1 LKGNTRLLAC
11 LAVIALLVAACGGG
25 TADTTAAGGSD
36 TTAAGGTDTTA
47 AGGTDTTA
55 AAAAEGDITI
65 GVAWNNFNEP
75 RWANADKPAI
85 QAVLEE
91 AGAAYIESDAGSSAE
106 QQLADVENL
115 ISQGADALIL
125 LAQDGTAI
133 LPAVQSALEQGI
145 PVVAYDRLIEDPGVF
160 YITFDNVEV
169 GRMQARAIYELV
181 PEGNYVFIKGNQAD
195 ANADFLFGGQM
206 EVLTEATGCEEL
218 VDPCAIVNVGES
230 YTDNWEPEVAQ
241 ENMEQFLT
249 QNDNDVQAV
258 VASNDGMA
266 GGVVAALEAQGLA
279 GEVPVS
285 GQDGDPAALNRVALG
300 TQSVSVWKNAFAL
313 GQTAA
318 EVALQLVGGTA
329 LADAAAPDDLGDS
342 APVAGVDAQPFTTPG
357 GVDVESIILTP
368 LPITQENL
376 NVPIDAGWITAD
388 EVCQG
393 VEAGSVAACP

>member
-1 LKGNTRLLAC
+1 
-11 LAVIALLVAACGGG
+11 LAVIALLIAACGGG
-25 TADTTAAGGSD
+25 TADTTAAGGAD
-36 TTAAGGTDTTA
+36 TTAAGGA
-47 AGGTDTTA
+47 DTTA
-55 AAAAEGDITI
+55 AAGAEGDITI

-91 AGAAYIESDAGSSAE
+91 AGATYIEADAGSSAE
-106 QQLADVENL
+106 QQLTDVENL

-145 PVVAYDRLIEDPGVF
+145 PVIGYDRLIEDPGVF
-160 YITFDNVEV
+160 YLTFDNVEV

-230 YTDNWEPEVAQ
+230 YTDNWDPEIAQ
-241 ENMEQFLT
+241 ENMENFLT

-285 GQDGDPAALNRVALG
+285 GQDGDFPALNRVALG
-300 TQSVSVWKNAFAL
+300 TQAVDVWKNAFAL

-318 EVALQLVGGTA
+318 EVALQLVEGAELSAVT
-329 LADAAAPDDLGDS
+329 APDDLGDS
-342 APVAGVDAQPFTTPG
+342 APAAGTAAQPFTTPG
-357 GVDVESIILTP
+357 DVEVQSIVLTP
-368 LPITQENL
+368 IPITQENL
-376 NVPIDAGWITAD
+376 NVPIDAGWVSAE

-393 VEAGSVAACP
+393 VEPGSVEVCP

>member
-1 LKGNTRLLAC
+1 
-11 LAVIALLVAACGGG
+11 LAVIALLIAACGGG
-25 TADTTAAGGSD
+25 TADTTAAGGAD
-36 TTAAGGTDTTA
+36 TTAAGGA
-47 AGGTDTTA
+47 DTTA
-55 AAAAEGDITI
+55 AAGAEGDITI

-91 AGAAYIESDAGSSAE
+91 AGATYIEADAGSSAE
-106 QQLADVENL
+106 QQLTDVENL

-145 PVVAYDRLIEDPGVF
+145 PVIGYDRLIEDPGVF
-160 YITFDNVEV
+160 YLTFDNVEV

-230 YTDNWEPEVAQ
+230 YTDNWDPEIAQ
-241 ENMEQFLT
+241 ENMENFLT

-285 GQDGDPAALNRVALG
+285 GQDGDFPALNRVALG
-300 TQSVSVWKNAFAL
+300 TQAVDVWKNAFAL

-318 EVALQLVGGTA
+318 EVALQLVEGAELSAVT
-329 LADAAAPDDLGDS
+329 APDDLGDS
-342 APVAGVDAQPFTTPG
+342 APAAGTAAQPFTTPG
-357 GVDVESIILTP
+357 DVEVQSIVLTP
-368 LPITQENL
+368 IPITQENL
-376 NVPIDAGWITAD
+376 NVPIDAGWVSAE

-393 VEAGSVAACP
+393 VEAGSVEACP

>member
-1 LKGNTRLLAC
+1 MFRRRLWVLLAV
-11 LAVIALLVAACGGG
+11 LAVVLAACGGDDDS
-25 TADTTAAGGSD
+25 ADTTG
-36 TTAAGGTDTTA
+36 AAGGT
-47 AGGTDTTA
+47 GGDGGG
-55 AAAAEGDITI
+55 EGITI
-65 GVAWNNFNEP
+65 GVSWNNFNEP
-75 RWANADKPAI
+75 RWANADEPAI

-91 AGAAYIESDAGSSAE
+91 AGAEYISTDAGSSAE
-106 QQLADVENL
+106 QQLADVEQL
-115 ISQGADALIL
+115 IADGADALII

-145 PVVAYDRLIEDPGVF
+145 PVIAYDRLIEDPGAF

-169 GRMQARAIYELV
+169 GRMQAREILELV

-206 EVLTEATGCEEL
+206 EILQESIDSG
-218 VDPCAIVNVGES
+218 AIVNVGES
-230 YTDNWEPEVAQ
+230 YTDNWDPAIAQ
-241 ENMEQFLT
+241 TNMEQFLT
-249 QNDNDVQAV
+249 DNNNDVQAV

-279 GEVPVS
+279 GQVPVS

-300 TQSVSVWKNAFAL
+300 TQAVSVWKNAFAL
-313 GQTAA
+313 GQTAG
-318 EVALQLVGGTA
+318 EIALQLAQGA
-329 LADAAAPDDLGDS
+329 ELADVTAPDDLGDS
-342 APVAGVDAQPFTTPG
+342 APAAGTAAQVFTTPG
-357 GVDVESIILTP
+357 GVDVYSVTLTP

-376 NVPIDAGWITAD
+376 NVPIDAGWISAE